1 MRRLSLLVRFTLF
14 ASTRPKTDIILQTLE
29 NRTSYSRP
37 ARFPARSTFL
47 SQQQYRASIFPRR
60 ISRRCTDLSDLRR
73 IRSCCSTAKLVF
85 AQSRL
90 HNWPTMLVGR
100 RRASIPGAGSTGRST
115 TDPLRRL
122 RSTRDRSK
130 KGCNGKGVHWEV
142 KLQTLIR

>member
-1 MRRLSLLVRFTLF
+1 MTRLLLLVCFTLS
-14 ASTRPKTDIILQTLE
+14 ASTRPKNDVILQTFE
-29 NRTSYSRP
+29 NRTSSSRL
-37 ARFPARSTFL
+37 ARFPARLTFL
-47 SQQQYRASIFPRR
+47 SQQQCRASIFPRK
-60 ISRRCTDLSDLRR
+60 ISRRCTDSSDLRR